1 MFWSKYYGERL
12 SSKITD
18 SIPLGIVLLR
28 VNTRAV
34 LTLIEPLATELE
46 RPRELKSQVV
56 RYLNGNYSVDE
67 DSVGAF
73 LVHDLPNLE
82 DYEIDLILSPV
93 FTPTL
98 ADQAVFAQILGG
110 ESIPR
115 ERWPA
120 IVSELAARPTRARL
134 ITSDRQTHSIPLR
147 EVTIERYVNRLRL
160 EATIPQSLWPLIEL
174 TSAAD
179 HPLLKAIARR
189 AIWESEGRYNILL
202 RYLTVSIG
210 RNQFDERN
218 VLALLNT
225 VENYKPVDTADML
238 AHIQQWQ
245 EALRKQVE
253 VFGAAKPF
261 FMQQIQEMHG
271 GERDHRQHEIA
282 RLAAKQQEFDFLV
295 HLAEVFSCE

>member
-1 MFWSKYYGERL
+1 ME
-12 SSKITD
+12 
-18 SIPLGIVLLR
+18 
-28 VNTRAV
+28 A
-34 LTLIEPLATELE
+34 LATELE

-56 RYLNGNYSVDE
+56 RYLTGNYGVDG

-93 FTPTL
+93 FTPGL
-98 ADQAVFAQILGG
+98 ADQAVFAQLLGS
-110 ESIPR
+110 ESISR

-120 IVSELAARPTRARL
+120 IVRELAARPTRAQL
-134 ITSDRQTHSIPLR
+134 ITSDGEPHSIPLR
-147 EVTIERYVNRLRL
+147 EVTIERYVHRLRL
-160 EATIPQSLWPLIEL
+160 DATIPQSLQPLIEL
-174 TSAAD
+174 TPVAD
-179 HPLLKAIARR
+179 HPMLKAIARR
-189 AIWESEGRYNILL
+189 AIWESEGRYKILL
-202 RYLTVSIG
+202 RYVTVTIG
-210 RNQFDERN
+210 LKQFDLQK

-225 VENYKPVDTADML
+225 VENYKPADTADVL
-238 AHIQQWQ
+238 AHIKQWQ

-282 RLAAKQQEFDFLV
+282 RLAAKQQDLDFLGLLEMV
-295 HLAEVFSCE
+295 LSSSYEL

>member
-1 MFWSKYYGERL
+1 MLMEA
-12 SSKITD
+12 
-18 SIPLGIVLLR
+18 LG
-28 VNTRAV
+28 
-34 LTLIEPLATELE
+34 TELE
-46 RPRELKSQVV
+46 RPRELKAQVI
-56 RYLNGNYSVDE
+56 RYLEGNYSVDG

-93 FTPTL
+93 FTPGL
-98 ADQAVFAQILGG
+98 ADQAVFAQLLGS

-115 ERWPA
+115 DRWPA
-120 IVSELAARPTRARL
+120 LVHELAGRPTRAQL
-134 ITSDRQTHSIPLR
+134 ITSDKQPHSIPLR

-174 TSAAD
+174 TPAAD
-179 HPLLKAIARR
+179 HPMLRAIARR
-189 AIWESEGRYNILL
+189 AIWESEGRYKILL
-202 RYLTVSIG
+202 RYVTVTIG
-210 RNQFDERN
+210 LKQFDLQK

-225 VENYKPVDTADML
+225 VENYKPTDTEDVL
-238 AHIQQWQ
+238 AHIKKWQ

-253 VFGAAKPF
+253 IFGAAKPF

-282 RLAAKQQEFDFLV
+282 RLASKQQDLDFLV
-295 HLAEVFSCE
+295 HLEGVLSSQL